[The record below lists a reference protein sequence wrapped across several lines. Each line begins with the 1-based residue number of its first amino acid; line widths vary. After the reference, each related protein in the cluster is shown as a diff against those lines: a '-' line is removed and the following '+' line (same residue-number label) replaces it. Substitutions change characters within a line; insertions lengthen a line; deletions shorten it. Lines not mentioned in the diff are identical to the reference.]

1 MKLYLPVLLSV
12 FFLVGCPPKAPKK
25 LQTPVYFWAVLDR
38 APQLEAM
45 QKMYG
50 GAQKDPAVTLKQ
62 DSFSGAGKFVAAP
75 YLAGA
80 SAKAVKDALA
90 KLPPGP
96 ATFAIGKERGGYRSF
111 LLEPG
116 ARMAIDEVAD
126 ARLVNDSHS
135 GQKQLSLKFIA
146 ADKRSFFELTKRI
159 KGRKMAVIVNDEVLS
174 APIVME
180 AIPGGSVILT
190 PGVDQSLEAMTAS
203 MFGAPL

>member
-1 MKLYLPVLLSV
+1 MKQFLPVLLSV
-12 FFLVGCPPKAPKK
+12 FFLAGCPPKAPKK

-45 QKMYG
+45 QKMFG
-50 GAQKDPAVTLKQ
+50 GAQKDPSVTLKN
-62 DSFSGAGKFVAAP
+62 DTYSGAGKVVSTP

-96 ATFAIGKERGGYRSF
+96 ATFAIGKEPGGYRSF

-116 ARMAIDEVAD
+116 ARMAVDEVAD
-126 ARLVNDSHS
+126 ARLVNDSFS
-135 GQKQLSLKFIA
+135 GRKQLSLKFVA

-159 KGRKMAVIVNDEVLS
+159 KGRKMAVIVDDEVLS

-180 AIPGGSVILT
+180 SIPGGSVILT